1 MGKTDNLIILENG
14 TIYDPYKNKKKAGS
28 IFIEDGV
35 VKEVG
40 KVTAPDNA
48 RKINCAGKLIVP
60 ELIDIHAHFREPGR
74 QRNLGNGGAGSNL
87 WWVHTG
93 MRNAQYRSAI
103 RFTRGHS
110 FYYRKVC
117 RFARKDLSNWG
128 HNIWAKGLGAY

>member
-48 RKINCAGKLIVP
+48 RKIDCAEKLIVP
-60 ELIDIHAHFREPGR
+60 GLIDIHAHFMEPCLEDK
-74 QRNLGNGGAGSNL
+74 QTLATGAL
-87 WWVHTG
+87 
-93 MRNAQYRSAI
+93 AAI
-103 RFTRGHS
+103 SGAFTR
-110 FYYRKVC
+110 VC
-117 RFARKDLSNWG
+117 VMPNTPPPLVSPAALRF
-128 HNIWAKGLGAY
+128 II